1 MIAERNTILEHLEK
15 NAPSGADPVLGMEGD
30 VWYTIHQKCAGSARA
45 VQSGETPDPVK
56 LGKQPVLSL
65 GAEAVRPGLSVGRGV
80 REPQCESVK

>member
-1 MIAERNTILEHLEK
+1 MIYY
-15 NAPSGADPVLGMEGD
+15 S
-30 VWYTIHQKCAGSARA
+30 QKCAGSARA